1 MKVATGAVW
10 KLCLIIS
17 VWLKRVEVEMT
28 EFQFIALFH
37 DVFPAPEEYAC
48 ARVPEE
54 DQAANLDQFE
64 QLGTFTC
71 RTYAKTWPDWV
82 SA

>member
-37 DVFPAPEEYAC
+37 DVFPAPEE
-48 ARVPEE
+48 